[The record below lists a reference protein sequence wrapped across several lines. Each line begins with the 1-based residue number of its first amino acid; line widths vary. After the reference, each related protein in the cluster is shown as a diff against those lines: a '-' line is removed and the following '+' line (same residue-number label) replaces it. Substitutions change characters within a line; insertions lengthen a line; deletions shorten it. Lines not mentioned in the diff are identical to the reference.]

1 MAIASGLTMAIA
13 NPSNQLL
20 MGISF
25 ASDLLRNKEGS
36 DIAYIEQIQRM
47 EPLKEAAIAKAAK
60 TAGNGEKQPN
70 EKNTAVGEADGNIK
84 KNPVFEAVLKG
95 NKDGIVDVVKK
106 SFLKEQSQE
115 RFLMVC

>member
-60 TAGNGEKQPN
+60 TARM
-70 EKNTAVGEADGNIK
+70 EKNSRRKRMQLSGRQM
-84 KNPVFEAVLKG
+84 
-95 NKDGIVDVVKK
+95 GILRKIQY
-106 SFLKEQSQE
+106 LR
-115 RFLMVC
+115 RF